1 MTISNMKKYIAIII
15 IIITAGAAKAQQEV
29 MISQY
34 MFNGLVLNPAYA
46 GTHPYWSTSVLH
58 RSQWVKFD
66 KAPRTQTLCAD
77 GPILGGKVGVG
88 LNVTNDAIGITNQ
101 LDIGANGSTRV
112 SLGAGFLSMG
122 LRLGVS
128 RYSADLTD
136 AVIKDVDDPVYANNI
151 GGTFI
156 PRVGAGL
163 YYYQRSWFAGLSIP
177 SLLAVDEKITYS
189 SSGMN
194 SFYRAHMYLNG
205 GVVFEPSPEI
215 AIKPSVLMKIQGN
228 APVEVDLNCNVLF
241 MNKFWFGAG
250 YRTGDALVTM
260 VEWNITNQLRVGY
273 AFDYTLSAISDY
285 SNNSHEV
292 MLGYDFGKEVDL
304 KARSPRYF

>member
-1 MTISNMKKYIAIII
+1 MKKYIAIII

-66 KAPRTQTLCAD
+66 KAPSTQTLCAD

-88 LNVTNDAIGITNQ
+88 LNITNDAIGITNQ

-156 PRVGAGL
+156 PRIGAGL